1 MCSPLLST
9 ENIII
14 TCQQYECLYKAGCR
28 CSVTVMIRGHLA
40 TEVNSRPVSLC
51 YCSHEL
57 WLSQEVLTF
66 ISKGFIKCDGVK
78 LKVSDK
84 VGKKK
89 EVILKKNSS
98 LWVITMSVFH
108 SSFPLFWRYSIYQTM
123 NGLNNHQINR

>member
-1 MCSPLLST
+1 
-9 ENIII
+9 
-14 TCQQYECLYKAGCR
+14 
-28 CSVTVMIRGHLA
+28 MIRGHSA

-84 VGKKK
+84 VEKKK
-89 EVILKKNSS
+89 RSNPKTELFALGYHEERVS
-98 LWVITMSVFH
+98 LF
-108 SSFPLFWRYSIYQTM
+108 FPFVLEIFYIP
-123 NGLNNHQINR
+123 NNEWIK